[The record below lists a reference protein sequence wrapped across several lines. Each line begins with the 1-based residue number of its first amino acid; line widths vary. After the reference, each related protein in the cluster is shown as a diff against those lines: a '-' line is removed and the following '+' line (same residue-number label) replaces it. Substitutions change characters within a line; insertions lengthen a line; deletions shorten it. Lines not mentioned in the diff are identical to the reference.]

1 MTIIKKHIFLLVVIY
16 LQLMSAF
23 AQNQNIRFDHLSIEK
38 GLSQSTVNDLIQDKK
53 GFIWVATFTRL

>member
-1 MTIIKKHIFLLVVIY
+1 
-16 LQLMSAF
+16 MSAF